1 MAIRLYNT
9 FARGVEDFVPGDPN
23 RVTMYVC
30 GPTVYDFAHIGNA
43 RPVVVFDTLFRLLR
57 HAYGEDH
64 VIYARNFTD
73 IDDKIMVRAAEE
85 GRSIKAV
92 TKEFIDHYQR
102 DMGALGTLAPTLT
115 PKATEHLPQMI
126 QMMRTLIDKGYAYE
140 AEGHVLFHVPAMES
154 YGALSRHSRDEL
166 IAGARVEVAPYK
178 KDPADFVMWKPSTG
192 DQPGW
197 NSPFGYGRP
206 GWHLECSCMTARHL
220 GETIDI
226 HGGGQD
232 LIFPHHENEIA
243 QSECAHGTQ
252 FSRYWMHNGY
262 LTVDGEKMSKS
273 LGNFHT
279 VHDLLTRYKGEALR
293 LSLMVAHYRQPID
306 FSTARIAE
314 QKKRLDRWYSQT
326 ADVMAAAQVPDGV
339 IAALCDDLNTP
350 KAIAELD
357 RLSSVGA
364 FADLKAAA
372 EFMGFL
378 GSDAGDWFGPA
389 LPDGVTEDDILAA
402 IAARKVAR
410 AEKEFAESDRIRD
423 DLLARGVALE
433 DGPEGTSWRRAD

>member
-1 MAIRLYNT
+1 VAIRLYNT